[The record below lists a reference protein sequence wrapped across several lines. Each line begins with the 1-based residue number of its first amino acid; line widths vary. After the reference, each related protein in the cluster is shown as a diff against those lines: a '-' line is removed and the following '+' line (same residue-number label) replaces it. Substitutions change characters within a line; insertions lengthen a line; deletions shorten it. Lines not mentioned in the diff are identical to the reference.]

1 MAIGNQVTVNERG
14 EVPDLAKVGPSPSTS
29 RTQTRGLSPT
39 VRYILRRIGLYLIT
53 LWGSLT
59 ASFIFFR
66 LLPGD
71 PISGIVAQLQQRGQ
85 YVSVDSSQDMIVYYE
100 KQFGLHGS
108 LWEQYLVYYK
118 RVFTQGDFGPSVIS
132 YPTSSTDL
140 ILRALPWTLALIGIG
155 TLLGWVIGVLLGTLT
170 AWKRKNWLSEAV
182 TNVALVLSHI
192 PAYFL
197 ALALLILLSY
207 RMKILPTGGAYDP
220 KLSPSWSLDFIL
232 SCLKYGLMP
241 VLATAMVAVAN
252 WMLSTRALVVSI
264 LGEDFLT
271 FANAKGVSPRRV
283 LMQYVLRNAWLPQIA
298 ALGMAL
304 GGVVG
309 GNVLVERL
317 FRYPGVGNLLVD
329 SVGVKDVNTAMA
341 TVTLLIFMVL
351 TANLIIDLILP
362 LIDPRVKFTS

>member
-1 MAIGNQVTVNERG
+1 MALGNLVAVNERSDL
-14 EVPDLAKVGPSPSTS
+14 PDIDPVAPPPPTS
-29 RTQTRGLSPT
+29 LTETKFLSPT

-59 ASFIFFR
+59 ASFFFFR
-66 LLPGD
+66 MLPGD

-85 YVSVDSSQDMIVYYE
+85 YVSVDSSEDMIVYYE

-108 LWEQYLVYYK
+108 LWEQYLTYYK
-118 RVFTQGDFGPSVIS
+118 NIFTQGDFGPSVIS
-132 YPTSSTDL
+132 YPTGSTEL
-140 ILRALPWTLALIGIG
+140 ILRALPWTLGLIGIG
-155 TLLGWVIGVLLGTLT
+155 TILGWVLGVLLGTIT

-182 TNVALVLSHI
+182 TNIGLVLSHI

-197 ALALLILLSY
+197 ALGLLIFLAY
-207 RMKILPTGGAYDP
+207 RLKILPTGGAYDP
-220 KLSPSWSLDFIL
+220 KLNPSWSLDFIL
-232 SCLKYGLMP
+232 SCLEYGLMP
-241 VLATAMVAVAN
+241 VLATAIVAVAN
-252 WMLSTRALVVSI
+252 WMLSTRALVISI

-271 FANAKGVSPRRV
+271 FANAKGVSSRRV
-283 LMQYVLRNAWLPQIA
+283 LTQYVLRNAWLPQIA

-351 TANLIIDLILP
+351 TANLIIDLLLP